1 MSILNSKQ
9 LPGKTFCLFALAILL
24 LSNSAKAGLDSYE
37 IYLNNK
43 LLVKR
48 TLLEPLDMQA
58 LQLNQAGPKDQLVIY
73 YSQCNAV
80 NRIGR
85 SRSIVAKDENGNLLK
100 EWKFPDAKGDQTSMN
115 IPVSELID
123 LEKKYPGKS
132 LTLYYVAQGRP
143 AGQMLASFDLG
154 KKNLSYT
161 SPVKEIWFV
170 STIMLA
176 GILKIS

>member
-1 MSILNSKQ
+1 MNILNSKK
-9 LPGKTFCLFALAILL
+9 LTVGACYLFLL
-24 LSNSAKAGLDSYE
+24 LFSLLSVSAKAGLDSYE

-48 TLLEPLDMQA
+48 TLLEPLDMKA
-58 LQLNQAGPKDQLVIY
+58 LPLNQAGPKDQLVIY

-85 SRSIVAKDENGNLLK
+85 SRSIVAKDGNGNLLK
-100 EWKFPDAKGDQTSMN
+100 EWKFSDAKGDQTSMI

-132 LTLYYVAQGRP
+132 LTLYYLAEGRP

-154 KKNLSYT
+154 KKNLSYI
-161 SPVKEIWFV
+161 SPAKEIWFV